1 MMQLRTGLAACALAA
16 LLAACGGGG
25 SDKDNDP
32 EIRSVKV
39 FGDSLADSG
48 TFGLKFTIQ
57 GSNSKIYPEH
67 VAARYGT
74 AAPCPVFLANDSGFA
89 LNPRAGCSNFA
100 VGGGRINHLTASTSP
115 LSITTQLSLAAA
127 AGNYREDDLLLI
139 DGGGNDAADLVG
151 AYLKAAGGDSTD
163 YLALAG
169 SLLDASTIAATLA
182 QPNGSAL
189 LGGLYMQALAQ
200 RFHATIRTHALDK
213 GARHVVILDI
223 PAITHTPR
231 FQMVLDGI
239 AAQVAAGAGTEA
251 GAAARQ
257 QSEALFRSWVS
268 AFNDTLA
275 AQVQGDG
282 RIVLVELGRLFD
294 ERMAQPAQY
303 GLSNVEDPTCPITGL
318 GDDGLPTY
326 TFATCTDAAL
336 TAAPPVGAGGDWWQR
351 YLFSDG
357 FHPTPY
363 GHQLVYEQISIDL
376 GRSGRL

>member
-1 MMQLRTGLAACALAA
+1 MIQLRTGLAACALAA

-25 SDKDNDP
+25 SDTRTDT
-32 EIRSVKV
+32 EITSVKV

-48 TFGLKFTIQ
+48 TFGLKFTVQ
-57 GSNSKIYPEH
+57 GSASKIYPEH
-67 VAARYGT
+67 VAALYGT

-89 LNPRAGCSNFA
+89 LNPTPGCSNYA
-100 VGGGRINHLTASTSP
+100 IGGGRINHLTAPTSP
-115 LSITTQLSLAAA
+115 LSITTQLSLAGA
-127 AGNYREDDLLLI
+127 AGNYSDDDLLLI

-151 AYLKAAGGDSTD
+151 AYLKAAGGDTAD
-163 YLALAG
+163 YLALTG
-169 SLLDASTIAATLA
+169 SLLDASTIATTLA

-200 RFHATIRTHALDK
+200 RFHTAIRTHALDK
-213 GARHVVILDI
+213 GARHVVLLDI

-239 AAQVAAGAGTEA
+239 AAQVAAGAGAEA

-257 QSEALFRSWVS
+257 QSEALFRSWVG

-275 AQVQGDG
+275 ALVRGDE
-282 RIVLVELGRLFD
+282 RVVLVQFGRMFD
-294 ERMAQPAQY
+294 ERITQPAQY
-303 GLSNVEDPTCPITGL
+303 GLSNVEDTACPATGL
-318 GDDGLPTY
+318 GGDGLPTY
-326 TFATCTDAAL
+326 NFATCTDAAL
-336 TAAPPVGAGGDWWQR
+336 TAAAPVGAGGDWWQR

-363 GHQLVYEQISIDL
+363 GHQLVYQQISIDL
-376 GRSGRL
+376 ARSGRL